1 MKKYINLAGL
11 VLLAGTV
18 AASSAFATTVGA
30 GSFSLSGTAVGSA
43 TGINFYLITPGDQ
56 KASVN
61 LPTTGIFAPPSP
73 TALLPTTVE
82 TIRNLDGGV
91 TPGTPF
97 NFTNWIQ
104 LTDGIN
110 LDATS
115 IPIPSFPVCPATG
128 AQANGFQCRPDAAS
142 PVVLTQTVTGVQ
154 ARLGV
159 MGNAHFVSDP
169 TLTPYTALFT
179 APSTPYA
186 TIADFETAFNANGGS
201 IPAVSY
207 SASFDTMPSAGV
219 PEPAALWLASA
230 GLVGF
235 GLIRRRKSSL

>member
-1 MKKYINLAGL
+1 MRKCINFAGL

-18 AASSAFATTVGA
+18 ASSSAFATTVGA

-43 TGINFYLITPGDQ
+43 TGINFYLMTPGDQ

-61 LPTTGIFAPPSP
+61 LPTTGVFALPAP
-73 TALLPTTVE
+73 TGLAPTTVE

-115 IPIPSFPVCPATG
+115 IPIPTFGVCGSGPVAV
-128 AQANGFQCRPDAAS
+128 GFQCRPDAAS
-142 PVVLTQTVTGVQ
+142 PVVLTQSATGVQ

-169 TLTPYTALFT
+169 TLTPFTALFT

-186 TIADFETAFNANGGS
+186 TIADFEAAFNANGGS

-207 SASFDTMPSAGV
+207 SASFDTTPTAGV
-219 PEPAALWLASA
+219 PEPAAIFLASA
-230 GLVGF
+230 GLVAL
-235 GLIRRRKSSL
+235 GLVRRRKSSL